1 MSIPLAV
8 VAAEAGVSVPT
19 VSKVLNSRP
28 DVAAATRRRVTE
40 VLQRHGYDVRQR
52 PRRSTGLLDVRIV
65 NLDGAWAETVVRGAA
80 MAAGRHGKD
89 LVLTVDPDPD
99 DCDGWVRR
107 ALARGTDGVLS
118 VVAAPSAAAREA
130 IAEAGIPCV
139 VVDPLHRPPEGVQ
152 SIAATNFQ
160 GGLDATAHL
169 LSLGHRRIA
178 TITGSLDQDN
188 AIARLAGFR
197 AAMLRAGVTVEEDL
211 VIHAQYGVDQGY
223 NRTQRLLAS
232 AEPPTAIF
240 AASDDT
246 ALGAIR
252 AIRDAGL
259 HVPDDISV
267 IGFDDLSYARWTDP
281 PLTTISQPL
290 IEMGDSAVE
299 LLMRSPERPGR
310 NERIE
315 LSTRLVVRG
324 STAHL
329 NP

>member
-1 MSIPLAV
+1 MATPLAV
-8 VAAEAGVSVPT
+8 VAAEAGVSIPT

-28 DVAAATRRRVTE
+28 DVATETRRRVAE
-40 VLQRHGYDVRQR
+40 VLERHGHTVR
-52 PRRSTGLLDVRIV
+52 RRARRATGLLDMRIV
-65 NLDGAWAETVVRGAA
+65 NLDGAWAETVVRGASV
-80 MAAGRHGKD
+80 AAGRHGKD

-107 ALARGTDGVLS
+107 ALARGTDGILS
-118 VVAAPSAAAREA
+118 VVAAPSALAREA
-130 IAEAGIPCV
+130 IAQAGIPCV
-139 VVDPLHRPPEGVQ
+139 VVDPLHRPPEVVR
-152 SIAATNFQ
+152 SIGATNFQ
-160 GGLDATAHL
+160 GGFDATEHL

-188 AIARLAGFR
+188 AIARLAGYR
-197 AAMLRAGVTVEEDL
+197 AALLRAGVDVEQDL

-223 NRTQRLLAS
+223 NGMQRLLS
-232 AEPPTAIF
+232 IPEPPTAIF

-259 HVPDDISV
+259 HVPDDLSV
-267 IGFDDLSYARWTDP
+267 VGFDDLPHTRWTDP

-290 IEMGDSAVE
+290 IEMGDGAVE

-324 STAHL
+324 STAATR
-329 NP
+329 